1 MVKFKMTALVAL
13 IAMLLLAV
21 SLNAQEKRTSYKIKS
36 FVDENGEI
44 VNVYRYAGFPPKELP
59 LANTELP
66 KVMAKDGE
74 KGFFALTNV
83 PAYTWAYG
91 CTATATAILAA
102 YYDNYG
108 APTIYTGP
116 ANGGVAPQT
125 STVWPTSIQPDT
137 DGNPLAAS
145 KIGVD
150 GRTEKG
156 HGDDYWTGYLD
167 EATDP
172 YYGAWTEHDYN
183 VGQRCAA
190 DFMGTNQWYNWE
202 NADGS
207 TSIWSSAAGVYDY
220 TGSEGA
226 TPALRDGIHGVR
238 LFYEALGLTVDRN
251 YTRTITGYD
260 DPDDDPDMGPA
271 TGGYEFAMYKK
282 SVDQGRPV
290 YIQVEGHSMIGFGY
304 DDTTTPQTLYLRDT
318 WDTNTSQ
325 TAHSMPWGGVYS
337 AMQHYA
343 ISEIILGTECY
354 YAVPSNVF
362 ALNNNRTVTITWD
375 DPSKGTKAMSYIVFR
390 DGAQIAT
397 GVTTTSYQDTGASD
411 GTHYWSVKAVYL
423 DPDPDYTSFM
433 SDPAY
438 AYVSVSVLNFS
449 DDFERTVITDKWLFN
464 PTTGYWGRDTV
475 LKYAGLAS
483 LADSPGV
490 NYTDNT
496 DGLPLGGSVAEIAPG
511 LNFTTAADA
520 NINFWITYNI
530 EESFDYLHFQSCKDG
545 LTWVTLKTWS
555 SEVLGDAWAQ
565 ENINLG
571 LFAGESNVRFRFILV
586 TDPGY
591 NASGSNI
598 DNINIVPSTVDAAA
612 PYVYYTKE
620 KDYHS
625 DYPDGFQISTTITDF
640 TGINYARV
648 YYKVNGGTESYVTMS
663 NVGSTYS
670 CTLPIQTPGSLVEFR
685 FQCQDTVTPTANSG
699 STGPF
704 YYRDG
709 LHQKFDS
716 GVVSYYTEVVTT
728 TAQYD
733 QKSVANL
740 FTSFHDDIAGAIIRG
755 YDDASQPEDNAN
767 MLVNVWA
774 VNAGLPG
781 ATMIT
786 PVSFTNPATL
796 AETNAFGYVDLS
808 SYTALDDIAGDY
820 FIGFECGTVPNTTV
834 TRSTTTAPSEEGTFD
849 YKRSYTQYYSLAGS
863 GLMWEQS
870 LGTNYHIRCVTTNYG
885 VVPGIIDLS
894 PGAIAE
900 TVPSSSTSTRTLNV
914 GNIGGYSLDYNATID
929 YNGVA
934 GQATVASND
943 FATVLGWTSSGTP
956 GWTRVTTWD
965 GGSLNGTGFAKVS
978 AATTGS
984 GTGTG
989 YLTSGII
996 NLSAYGDGRIQWI
1009 QKTVLTTGTA
1019 SVQVSNDGTTWFT
1032 IYSTSTSLGAWSN
1045 GNAQSVTIP
1054 AAYLTATARFRF
1066 VGTLVARSGNYFA
1079 IDNIVVQGDV
1089 PYTWMTL
1096 DGGTTTSGTVAVSAS
1111 DPITVGFNTA
1121 GLTFGNTY
1129 TAYIRATSDNS
1140 NESAFISL
1148 TVGNPPPAVPT
1159 LALPADASSTSDLT
1173 PTFDW
1178 NDVSG
1183 ATSYTILVDNNS
1195 DYSSPEINQSPT
1207 VSTYTPASN
1216 LAAGTYYWKVLATN
1230 ANGSSDYSTSWTV
1243 TLTSGTIIPAVPTP
1257 ITSSVVS
1264 GNVKFDWPD
1273 MADATSYDV
1282 YSSTT
1287 PYGTFTLLTNVTV
1300 SEYTYTP
1307 TATKMFFQIVSKNS
1321 TKESSGTLEV
1331 KAIKKRTV
1339 KDVKIESSGD

>member
-36 FVDENGEI
+36 FIDEKGEV

-59 LANTELP
+59 ITSTELP
-66 KVMAKDGE
+66 KEVRKDGE

-91 CTATATAILAA
+91 CTATATAIMAA

-125 STVWPTSIQPDT
+125 STVWPSNIQADT

-150 GRTEKG
+150 ARTEKG

-183 VGQRCAA
+183 AGQRCAA

-207 TSIWSSAAGVYDY
+207 TSIWSSAGGVYDY

-226 TPALRDGIHGVR
+226 TPAWRDGIHGVR
-238 LFYEALGLTVDRN
+238 LFYEALGLTVDWN

-271 TGGYEFAMYKK
+271 TGGYEFSMYKA
-282 SVDQGRPV
+282 SIDQGRPV

-304 DDTTTPQTLYLRDT
+304 DDTATPQTLYLRDT

-343 ISEIILGTECY
+343 ISEIVLGTECY
-354 YAVPSNVF
+354 YAVPTNVF
-362 ALNNNRTVTITWD
+362 ALNNNRTVTVTWD

-390 DGAQIAT
+390 DGSQIAT
-397 GVTTTSYQDTGASD
+397 GVTATSYQDTGASD

-423 DPDPDYTSFM
+423 DPDPDVTSFM
-433 SDPAY
+433 SAVAY
-438 AYVSVSVLNFS
+438 AYVSVSVLNFT

-464 PTTGYWGRDTV
+464 PTTGYWGRDTAI
-475 LKYAGLAS
+475 KYAGLAS
-483 LADSPGV
+483 LADSPNA

-496 DGLPLGGSVAEIAPG
+496 DGLPMGGSVAEIAPG

-520 NINFWITYNI
+520 NINFWLRYLI

-555 SEVLGDAWAQ
+555 SEASTAWAQ
-565 ENINLG
+565 ENISLG

-591 NASGSNI
+591 NAAGSNI
-598 DNINIVPSTVDAAA
+598 DDINIVPSTVDAAA
-612 PYVYYTKE
+612 PYVYYLKE

-625 DYPDGFQISTTITDF
+625 DYPDGFQISSKITDF

-648 YYKVNGGTESYVTMS
+648 YYKVNGGTENYVTMS
-663 NVGSTYS
+663 NVGDIYS
-670 CTLPIQTPGSLVEFR
+670 CTLPVQTPGSLVEFR
-685 FQCQDTVTPTANSG
+685 FQCMDTVTPTANSG

-740 FTSFHDDIAGAIIRG
+740 FTSFHDDVAGVIIRG

-781 ATMIT
+781 AAMIT
-786 PVSFTNPATL
+786 PLSFTNPATL

-808 SYTALDDIAGDY
+808 SYTALDNMAGDY

-849 YKRSYTQYYSLAGS
+849 YKRSYTQYYTLAGS
-863 GLMWEQS
+863 GLLWEQS
-870 LGTNYHIRCVTTNYG
+870 IGTNYHIRCVTTNYG
-885 VVPGIIDLS
+885 YSPPVIVAPEPVVISVNESSTDTETAYIGNSGDYLLTYSASFAYDGFLS
-894 PGAIAE
+894 PE
-900 TVPSSSTSTRTLNV
+900 TQLH
-914 GNIGGYSLDYNATID
+914 A
-929 YNGVA
+929 
-934 GQATVASND
+934 ND
-943 FATVLGWTSSGTP
+943 FATFPGTGYTSSVWAAYNG
-956 GWTRVTTWD
+956 GARTT
-965 GGSLNGTGFAKVS
+965 GSGSTGILTSPAFNTS
-978 AATTGS
+978 AATTALYLDFDQDFVFRTGS
-984 GTGTG
+984 YARVEYYTGSAWVQIYNATANTTAHQHIELPIKSANTQLRFTG
-989 YLTSGII
+989 Y
-996 NLSAYGDGRIQWI
+996 
-1009 QKTVLTTGTA
+1009 TTRVAGVTA
-1019 SVQVSNDGTTWFT
+1019 SW
-1032 IYSTSTSLGAWSN
+1032 W
-1045 GNAQSVTIP
+1045 
-1054 AAYLTATARFRF
+1054 
-1066 VGTLVARSGNYFA
+1066 
-1079 IDNIVVQGDV
+1079 IDNIVVKSASV
-1089 PYTWMTL
+1089 PYNWLTI
-1096 DGGTTTSGTVAVSAS
+1096 DGGTTTSGTVATGST
-1111 DPITVGFNTA
+1111 DPVTLGFNTA
-1121 GLTFGNTY
+1121 GLTLGNTY
-1129 TAYIRATSDNS
+1129 TATITFVDSEGFSDDG
-1140 NESAFISL
+1140 
-1148 TVGNPPPAVPT
+1148 TT
-1159 LALPADASSTSDLT
+1159 L
-1173 PTFDW
+1173 
-1178 NDVSG
+1178 
-1183 ATSYTILVDNNS
+1183 
-1195 DYSSPEINQSPT
+1195 
-1207 VSTYTPASN
+1207 
-1216 LAAGTYYWKVLATN
+1216 
-1230 ANGSSDYSTSWTV
+1230 V
-1243 TLTSGTIIPAVPTP
+1243 TLTVDTGGSIIPGVPANVT
-1257 ITSSVVS
+1257 TSIVG
-1264 GNVKFDWPD
+1264 GNVYINWDD
-1273 MADATSYDV
+1273 AADATNYDV
-1282 YSSTT
+1282 YSSAT
-1287 PYGTFTLLTNVTV
+1287 PYGTFAFLANVTT

-1307 TATKMFFQIVSKNS
+1307 TATKMFFQIISKNA
-1321 TKESSGTLEV
+1321 TKTDTPETIEV

-1339 KDVKIESSGD
+1339 KNVKLESSGN